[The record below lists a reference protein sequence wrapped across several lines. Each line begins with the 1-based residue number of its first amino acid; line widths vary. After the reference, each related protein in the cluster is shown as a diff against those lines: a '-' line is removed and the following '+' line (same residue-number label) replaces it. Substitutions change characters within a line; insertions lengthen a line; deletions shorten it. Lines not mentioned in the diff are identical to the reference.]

1 MKTVQLKK
9 NKNSNWKYLSE
20 NISLKKPL
28 VLVFGNRFLLED
40 ENIYQEV
47 KEMFTDGHIVFGS
60 SCGDISSDAID
71 EETIT
76 ITAIEFEK
84 STFEIKTA
92 NVNENKID
100 DHYDSFKA
108 GKDLISKFNTK
119 NLKYIFVVSEG
130 SFLNGSQFT
139 TGMNAATDDNLL
151 ITGALCGD
159 DARFEK
165 TVSSYNENPKQ
176 GELVAIGLYGESL
189 EVSFSING
197 GWTPFGPE
205 RIVTK
210 SKGNILYELDNL
222 PALDLYKKY
231 LGDKSKE
238 LPSAA
243 LLYPLNVKSEKEKN
257 SIVRT
262 IININED
269 DNSMILAGDIIENSK
284 VQLMMTNVDNIVNAA
299 EKAAISASQI
309 RKNKPELAILVSC
322 ISRKLVLD
330 QRVEEEVEEV
340 IEIVGETTTVT
351 GLYSYGEIA
360 PFIGESNCQLHNQTM
375 TITLISE

>member
-9 NKNSNWKYLSE
+9 RKNSDWKYLSE
-20 NISLKKPL
+20 KIILKEPL

-40 ENIYQEV
+40 DNIYEEI
-47 KEMFTDGHIVFGS
+47 KGIFNDGHIVFGS
-60 SCGDISSDAID
+60 SCGDISSDSID
-71 EETIT
+71 EDSIT

-84 STFEIKTA
+84 SSFVIKTS
-92 NVNENKID
+92 NTSQNRVGKQ
-100 DHYDSFKA
+100 YDSFTA
-108 GKDLISKFNTK
+108 GKELISKFNT
-119 NLKYIFVVSEG
+119 NGLKHVFVVSEG
-130 SFLNGSQFT
+130 SFTNGSQFA

-159 DARFEK
+159 DARFQK
-165 TVSSYNENPKQ
+165 TIASYNENPKV
-176 GELVAIGLYGESL
+176 GEFVAIGLYGESL
-189 EVSFSING
+189 EVTFSING

-205 RIVTK
+205 RTVTK

-231 LGDKSKE
+231 LGEKSKE

-262 IININED
+262 ILNINEE
-269 DNSMILAGDIIENSK
+269 DNSMILAGDIFENSK

-299 EKAAISASQI
+299 EKAAINASEF
-309 RKNKPELAILVSC
+309 RKNKAELAILVSC
-322 ISRKLVLD
+322 IGRKLVLD

-340 IEIVGETTTVT
+340 IEVVGDGTTVT

-360 PFIGESNCQLHNQTM
+360 PFVGENSCQLHNQTM
-375 TITLISE
+375 TVTLISE